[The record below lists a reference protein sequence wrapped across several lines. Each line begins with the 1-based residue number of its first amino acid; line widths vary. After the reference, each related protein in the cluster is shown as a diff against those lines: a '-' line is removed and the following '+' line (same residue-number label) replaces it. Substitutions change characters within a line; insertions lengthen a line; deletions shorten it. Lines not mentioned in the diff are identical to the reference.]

1 MKWQRSQNIVE
12 IAVVVKF
19 SFVFKITHAEFFM
32 HRYSN
37 LKQLHFN

>member
-19 SFVFKITHAEFFM
+19 SFVFKITHAEFFNA
-32 HRYSN
+32 SIFK
-37 LKQLHFN
+37 LETVAF